1 MTGELLKM
9 TLSTPL
15 VCKSC
20 YRVLVCRLCLWVLSV
35 SFDSQVEQVY
45 VWCNFFCLC
54 VLGRLFD
61 AH

>member
-1 MTGELLKM
+1 MTDELLKM

-20 YRVLVCRLCLWVLSV
+20 YRVLLCRLCLWFLFVR
-35 SFDSQVEQVY
+35 FDSQVEY
-45 VWCNFFCLC
+45 VCGVILFCLC

-61 AH
+61 AR